1 MRLMSGLGFSG
12 VVGFWGT
19 FDDVGPE
26 GMGREGGVGPA
37 ESDVRNVA
45 ASTLEPVRRSGMET
59 FMVVQSIAGLV
70 CCNQGNPRT
79 TCDEG
84 WSLVMRKS
92 IGMREP
98 EEN

>member
-1 MRLMSGLGFSG
+1 MSDRRE
-12 VVGFWGT
+12 WG
-19 FDDVGPE
+19 GK
-26 GMGREGGVGPA
+26 GGVGPA